1 MNLSQYQNSLPGKL
15 SDSGQF
21 IPDLNTN
28 QFRFSII
35 GNLKRATPKLTPQL
49 FLLLKIC

>member
-1 MNLSQYQNSLPGKL
+1 MKQTSLRNSKMNLSQYQNSLPGKL

-35 GNLKRATPKLTPQL
+35 GNLKRAKR
-49 FLLLKIC
+49 